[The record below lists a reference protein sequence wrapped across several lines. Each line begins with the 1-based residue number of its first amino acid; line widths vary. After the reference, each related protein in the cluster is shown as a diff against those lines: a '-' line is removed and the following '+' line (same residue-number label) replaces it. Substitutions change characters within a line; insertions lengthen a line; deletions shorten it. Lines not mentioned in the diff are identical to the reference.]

1 MKIFKIIVG
10 FSFQEENTEAESD
23 DEREKEDGNAGN
35 EGKMMFSL
43 LHVDDEFSIREKKR
57 IFLASSKLPLPIKNL
72 TNCSSHRAAVHHCD
86 EIFQKK

>member
-1 MKIFKIIVG
+1 MFKIIVE

-43 LHVDDEFSIREKKR
+43 LHVDDEFSIREKKG
-57 IFLASSKLPLPIKNL
+57 FS
-72 TNCSSHRAAVHHCD
+72 
-86 EIFQKK
+86 

>member
-1 MKIFKIIVG
+1 MKIFKIIVE

-43 LHVDDEFSIREKKR
+43 LHDDEFSIREKKG
-57 IFLASSKLPLPIKNL
+57 FS
-72 TNCSSHRAAVHHCD
+72 
-86 EIFQKK
+86 